1 MVRLLDITQIEH
13 EKRQKNAFQIN
24 HTTDSGQRTAVKCV
38 STQHKL

>member
-24 HTTDSGQRTAVKCV
+24 HTTASSGHWTADSGKMC
-38 STQHKL
+38 